1 MIGERRKTMALIQ
14 VTKENFES
22 EVINSQIPVLADF
35 NANWCGPCR
44 MLKPTLEEIANQR
57 TDVKVVSVNVDD
69 EAELAEQFD
78 VFSIPCVVLIKNG
91 KEVNRT
97 VGFRSKES
105 ILSLLGV

>member
-1 MIGERRKTMALIQ
+1 MALIQ

-44 MLKPTLEEIANQR
+44 MLKPTLEEIASQR
-57 TDVKVVSVNVDD
+57 TDVKVVSINVDD
-69 EAELAEQFD
+69 EQELAEQFD

-91 KEVNRT
+91 KEANRT
-97 VGFRSKES
+97 VGFQSKES
-105 ILSLLGV
+105 ILSLLNV

>member
-57 TDVKVVSVNVDD
+57 SDVKVVSINVDD

-105 ILSLLGV
+105 ILALLGV